1 MSEGPGPY
9 GGDLNAFGSASEPQ
23 PELPD
28 FQAAPPSRA
37 DQPLGQ
43 SEPGQQPNYGQPQPG
58 ANQPPPGYG
67 QQPNYGQQPGY
78 GQPQPGYGQPQPGYA
93 PYGYAPPAPAND
105 GNAVAALVLSIASF
119 VVCPFVAAIV
129 ALFLAQIA
137 KRDIL
142 ASNGTKGGLSLV
154 TAAKVIAWTNIALT
168 LLFAVI
174 IMLGLV
180 AFRSTSS

>member
-9 GGDLNAFGSASEPQ
+9 GGDVNDFGSASEPQ

-28 FQAAPPSRA
+28 FQAAPPTGANPS
-37 DQPLGQ
+37 LGQ
-43 SEPGQQPNYGQPQPG
+43 SGPGQQQPNYGQP
-58 ANQPPPGYG
+58 PPAYG
-67 QQPNYGQQPGY
+67 
-78 GQPQPGYGQPQPGYA
+78 QPGYA

-129 ALFLAQIA
+129 ALFLAQSA

-142 ASNGTKGGLSLV
+142 ASNGTKGGLGLV

-168 LLFAVI
+168 LLFTLIVV
-174 IMLGLV
+174 LGLV
-180 AFRSTSS
+180 AFTSTSS